1 LSCALKGIRNGEKD
15 EETIAANGIVV
26 LALLGF
32 LTVAVLFVLIVTRLA
47 SPLVALIAVPV
58 ATALAAGFG
67 LGTATFIVTGVQQI
81 APVAAMFVFAI
92 LYFGIITDAG
102 TLEPVINAI
111 LRAVGAKPTRIVVG
125 SALLALLVH
134 LDGSGAVTFLVAVPA
149 MLPLYDRLR
158 IDRRI
163 LACVVSMAA
172 GVNFLPWTGPMIR
185 ASAALHIPIAQLFRP
200 LVPVQ
205 LVGLA
210 FVFGVAWLL
219 GRRSEREQSRG
230 NAGLEEA
237 ATIVAPIGAAPG
249 DVKDQRL
256 ALRRPRLVWINGL
269 ITVTIIAVMIAGIV
283 DPAVMFMIGTAL
295 VLTINYADPAA
306 QRGRI
311 DAHAAAALTMA
322 ATLLA
327 AGAFTGIMKDSGML
341 TAMARAAVGAVP
353 PHLAPHI
360 PIGLAVASMPL
371 SLLFDPDSFY
381 LGVLPVIAEVAGA
394 FGVPAMQVG
403 QAALLGQMT
412 TGFPVSPLTPATFL
426 VVGLTGI
433 ELGEHQRFTGPWLF
447 AATLVMTA
455 AAVLVGVFRL

>member
-1 LSCALKGIRNGEKD
+1 
-15 EETIAANGIVV
+15 V
-26 LALLGF
+26 LATLGF
-32 LTVAVLFVLIVTRLA
+32 LTIGALFLLIVSRKA
-47 SPLVALIAVPV
+47 SPLVALIAVPIV
-58 ATALAAGFG
+58 SALAGGFG
-67 LGTATFIVTGVQQI
+67 LSTAKFIVTGEQQI

-102 TLEPVINAI
+102 TLEPVIGAI
-111 LRAVGAKPTRIVVG
+111 LRAAGARPTRVVVG

-149 MLPLYDRLR
+149 MLPLYDRLG

-185 ASAALHIPIAQLFRP
+185 ASVALHIPIAELFRP

-210 FVFGVAWLL
+210 FVFASAWFL
-219 GRRSEREQSRG
+219 GRRAARSLA
-230 NAGLEEA
+230 AGLRA
-237 ATIVAPIGAAPG
+237 PATNRSPVEPG
-249 DVKDQRL
+249 TNADL
-256 ALRRPRLVWINGL
+256 ALRRPRLLWINAL
-269 ITVTIIAVMIAGIV
+269 ITLTIMAVMIAGTV
-283 DPAVMFMIGTAL
+283 DPAVMFMTGTAL
-295 VLTINYADPAA
+295 VLTINYPDAAA
-306 QRGRI
+306 QRARL
-311 DAHAAAALTMA
+311 DAHAKAALTMA
-322 ATLLA
+322 AILLA
-327 AGAFTGIMKDSGML
+327 AGAFTGIMKESGML
-341 TAMARAAVGAVP
+341 AAMARASAGAVP

-360 PIGLAVASMPL
+360 PVALAVASMPL

-381 LGVLPVIAEVAGA
+381 LGALPVIAEVAGA
-394 FGVPAMQVG
+394 FGVPAIQVG

-412 TGFPVSPLTPATFL
+412 TGFPISPLTPATFL
-426 VVGLTGI
+426 VVGLTGV

-455 AAVLVGVFRL
+455 AAVLLGVLRP

>member
-1 LSCALKGIRNGEKD
+1 L
-15 EETIAANGIVV
+15 
-26 LALLGF
+26 LATLGF
-32 LTVAVLFVLIVTRLA
+32 LTVAALLVLIVARLA

-58 ATALAAGFG
+58 AAALVGGFG
-67 LGTATFIVTGVQQI
+67 LSTAKFIVAGIQQI

-92 LYFGIITDAG
+92 LFFGIITDAG
-102 TLEPVINAI
+102 TLEPVIRSI
-111 LRAVGAKPTRIVVG
+111 LRAVGARPSRVVVG

-149 MLPLYDRLR
+149 MLPLYDRLG

-163 LACVVSMAA
+163 LACVTSLAA

-185 ASAALHIPIAQLFRP
+185 ASVSLHIPVTQLFRP

-210 FVFGVAWLL
+210 FVFTVAWYM
-219 GRRSEREQSRG
+219 GRRAERGQQTSQ
-230 NAGLEEA
+230 A
-237 ATIVAPIGAAPG
+237 AVPSVDPHQNPRTLQAKPLDP
-249 DVKDQRL
+249 L
-256 ALRRPRLVWINGL
+256 HRPRLVWVNGA
-269 ITVTIIAVMIAGIV
+269 ITLAIMGVMIAGVV
-283 DPAVMFMIGTAL
+283 DAAVMFMLGTAL
-295 VLTINYADPAA
+295 VLTINYPDPAD
-306 QRGRI
+306 QRARI
-311 DAHAAAALTMA
+311 DAHAKAALMMA
-322 ATLLA
+322 GTLLA
-327 AGAFTGIMKDSGML
+327 AGAFTGILKESGML
-341 TAMARAAVGAVP
+341 AAMSRTAVGAVP
-353 PHLAPHI
+353 PHLARHI
-360 PIGLAVASMPL
+360 PVTLAILSMPL

-381 LGVLPVIAEVAGA
+381 LGVLPVVAEAAGT

-447 AATLVMTA
+447 AATVVMTA
-455 AAVLVGVFRL
+455 AAVLIGVFPL